1 MAGGFGTRLRP
12 LTNSIPKPMV
22 PIVNVP
28 MLEHVIT
35 LLKKYDITDFVMLL
49 YYQPEII
56 RRYFDDGSQ
65 FGVSI
70 KYVLPDK
77 DYGTAGAV

>member
-49 YYQPEII
+49 YYQPEKVGFH
-56 RRYFDDGSQ
+56 RS
-65 FGVSI
+65 
-70 KYVLPDK
+70 
-77 DYGTAGAV
+77 